1 MPITWRNV
9 TQGAGNAA
17 VGADLFTAAS
27 TNFAGG
33 SNAIN
38 GVLDN
43 EVKRREDN
51 TGIRTDNNTLAYKQF
66 LNQMSPE
73 QLAEA
78 QASGAVQ
85 NQLGQYGRD
94 IDQDVA
100 LNGFNNAMTSARG
113 EFNAGVTYDKNV
125 RDKAEQPII
134 EQFRSAIAGNDDAA
148 VAELTAA
155 NPNLSNLGALTNDY
169 TAAEETRRVADEK
182 TTKRNSTST
191 LQNTIQNGI
200 NEGLTERDIRL
211 AVANDPSILAE
222 DRLNVGKQIESAFAD
237 SRNLTLAESTNY
249 NSEAAGLEQAA
260 VDARFLSDQ
269 QDEQAQI
276 TFDLNHSFNKNNIQ
290 EISNTSNLKDAFMNS
305 GFDVNPIESVLGV
318 WDVGDNPLELIQSN
332 LKTLRET
339 IIPVSTK
346 DNNGKTTT
354 TNTTPYVDFTEG
366 ELNAIGV
373 RALDNMMANNGS
385 FNTENLEEGDLTKA
399 FEESASDYVRNNL
412 ALEERNAIVNNRT
425 KTNAAEDAYNREA
438 KSALLVEHQ
447 KRARAREKIYRAT
460 NK

>member
-27 TNFAGG
+27 TNFTGG

-134 EQFRSAIAGNDDAA
+134 EQFRSAIAGNDDPA

-155 NPNLSNLGALTNDY
+155 NPKLSNLGALTNEY
-169 TAAEETRRVADEK
+169 TAAEETRRVEEEK
-182 TTKRNSTST
+182 TTQRNSTST
-191 LQNTIQNGI
+191 LQNIIQNGI
-200 NEGLTERDIRL
+200 NDGLTERDIRL
-211 AVANDPSILAE
+211 AVANDSSILAK
-222 DRLNVGKQIESAFAD
+222 DRMNVGEPIGSAFAD
-237 SRNLTLAESTNY
+237 SRGLTSEENANY
-249 NSEAAGLEQAA
+249 TSEVAGLEQTA
-260 VDARFLSDQ
+260 VNARILSDQ
-269 QDEQAQI
+269 QDEQAQT
-276 TFDLNHSFNKNNIQ
+276 TFNLNHGFNRNNIQ
-290 EISNTSNLKDAFMNS
+290 NISDASNLKEAFINS
-305 GFDVNPIESVLGV
+305 GFDVNPYEF
-318 WDVGDNPLELIQSN
+318 WADNPLELINTN
-332 LKTLRET
+332 LKTLKDT
-339 IIPVSTK
+339 IIPVATTKNGITTTK
-346 DNNGKTTT
+346 DTK
-354 TNTTPYVDFTEG
+354 PYVDFTQG

-373 RALDNMMANNGS
+373 RALNNMMANNGRT
-385 FNTENLEEGDLTKA
+385 TENLKEGDLTKA

-412 ALEERNAIVNNRT
+412 ALEERNTIVNDRT
-425 KTNAAEDAYNREA
+425 KTNAIEDASNREA
-438 KSALLVEHQ
+438 KSAVLTKYQ
-447 KRARAREKIYRAT
+447 NRARALEDIYRST

>member
-155 NPNLSNLGALTNDY
+155 NPKLSNLGALTNEY
-169 TAAEETRRVADEK
+169 TAAEETRRVEDEK

-200 NEGLTERDIRL
+200 NDGLTERDIRL

-222 DRLNVGKQIESAFAD
+222 DRLNVGEQIASAFAG
-237 SRNLTLAESTNY
+237 SRNLTHAENTTY
-249 NSEAAGLEQAA
+249 TSEAAGLEQAA

-269 QDEQAQI
+269 QDEQAQN
-276 TFDLNHSFNKNNIQ
+276 TFDLNHGFNKNNIQ
-290 EISNTSNLKDAFMNS
+290 EISDGSNLKEAFINS
-305 GFDVNPIESVLGV
+305 GFDKSPGINST
-318 WDVGDNPLELIQSN
+318 DKPLKLIQDN

-346 DNNGKTTT
+346 DTNGKTTT
-354 TNTTPYVDFTEG
+354 TNTTPYVDLTQG

-373 RALDNMMANNGS
+373 RALNNMMANSG
-385 FNTENLEEGDLTKA
+385 FYDENLEEGDLTKA
-399 FEESASDYVRNNL
+399 FEDSANDYVRNNL

>member
-27 TNFAGG
+27 TNFTGG

-148 VAELTAA
+148 FAELTAA
-155 NPNLSNLGALTNDY
+155 NPKLSNLGALTNEY
-169 TAAEETRRVADEK
+169 TAAEETRRVEDEK

-200 NEGLTERDIRL
+200 NDGLTERDIRL

-222 DRLNVGKQIESAFAD
+222 DRLNVGEQIAAAFAG
-237 SRNLTLAESTNY
+237 SRNLTHAENTNF
-249 NSEAAGLEQAA
+249 NSEAAGLKQAA
-260 VDARFLSDQ
+260 VDARILSDQ

-276 TFDLNHSFNKNNIQ
+276 TFDLNHGFNKNNIQ
-290 EISNTSNLKDAFMNS
+290 EISDGSNLKEAFM
-305 GFDVNPIESVLGV
+305 GTGYDQNPWL
-318 WDVGDNPLELIQSN
+318 GDNPLKLIQNN
-332 LKTLRET
+332 LKTLSET
-339 IIPVSTK
+339 IIPVTTTDAK
-346 DNNGKTTT
+346 GKPTT
-354 TNTTPYVDFTEG
+354 TNTTPYIDFSQG

-373 RALDNMMANNGS
+373 RALNNMMANNGKLQ
-385 FNTENLEEGDLTKA
+385 TENVEEGDLTKA
-399 FEESASDYVRNNL
+399 FEESARDYAMNNL

-438 KSALLVEHQ
+438 QSALLLEHQ
-447 KRARAREKIYRAT
+447 NRARAREKIYRAT